1 MLDKVSTMP
10 EQITISDP
18 ELDGFTAQGRADLVA
33 SITTYK
39 VDLLKEIGRIEAG
52 QNAGSGVAEIT
63 STMVKEA
70 ELVFGRGKI
79 FQTKKHGAK
88 ILKVSAVL
96 SLFVAGAMVQKEQLR
111 EFSYL
116 IGFLI
121 VLVIAVTTNIFAHLR
136 D

>member
-1 MLDKVSTMP
+1 MP
-10 EQITISDP
+10 EQIIISDP
-18 ELDGFTAQGRADLVA
+18 ELNGFTAQGRVDLVA

-79 FQTKKHGAK
+79 FQAKKQGTK

-96 SLFVAGAMVQKEQLR
+96 SLFIAGAMVQKEQLK

-116 IGFLI
+116 IAFLV